1 MFTGII
7 QAQGKCQ
14 AITQTEGGSVF
25 SIAKPDGFLDQSTV
39 GDSICVLGTC
49 LTATSITA
57 DTFTADASLE
67 TLACTTLGHKAVGDI
82 LNLERALTP
91 TTALGGHMVSGHVDG
106 VATVTEIREE
116 GDAWFLQCEVP
127 TDLARYIARKG
138 SICIDGVSLTVNA
151 VNAILFDVAIIPH
164 TYKNTTIHSYHV
176 GTRVNIEVDV
186 IARYVERLNL
196 FSDSSSSTTD
206 K

>member
-7 QAQGKCQ
+7 QAQGTCQ
-14 AITQTEGGSVF
+14 AIDKSAGGSVF
-25 SIAKPDGFLDQSTV
+25 TITTSDGFLEHSVV

-57 DTFTADASLE
+57 NSFTADASLE
-67 TLACTTLGHKAVGDI
+67 TLACTTLGDRAVGDS

-106 VATVTEIREE
+106 VAEVTALREE
-116 GDAWFLQCEVP
+116 GDAWFLQCQVP
-127 TDLARYIARKG
+127 VELARYIARKG
-138 SICIDGVSLTVNA
+138 SICIDGVSLTVNT
-151 VNAILFDVAIIPH
+151 VDAILFSVAIIPH
-164 TYKNTTIHSYHV
+164 TYKNTTIHSYQV

-186 IARYVERLNL
+186 IARYVERLNT
-196 FSDSSSSTTD
+196 FTDS
-206 K
+206 

>member
-7 QAQGKCQ
+7 QAQGQCQ
-14 AITQTEGGSVF
+14 AIEKTEGGSVF
-25 SIAKPDGFLDQSTV
+25 SIATPDGFLDQSVV

-57 DTFTADASLE
+57 NSFTADASLE
-67 TLACTTLGHKAVGDI
+67 TLACTTLGDRVVGDA

-106 VATVTEIREE
+106 VATVTELREE
-116 GDAWFLQCEVP
+116 GDAWFLQCQVTTE
-127 TDLARYIARKG
+127 LARYIARKG

-151 VNAILFDVAIIPH
+151 VDAILFSVAIIPH
-164 TYKNTTIHSYHV
+164 TYKNTTIHSYRV
-176 GTRVNIEVDV
+176 GSRVNIEVDV
-186 IARYVERLNL
+186 IARYVERLNT
-196 FSDSSSSTTD
+196 FSDS
-206 K
+206 

>member
-7 QAQGKCQ
+7 QAQGQCQ
-14 AITQTEGGSVF
+14 AIEKTEGGSVF
-25 SIAKPDGFLDQSTV
+25 SIATPDGFLDQSVV

-57 DTFTADASLE
+57 NSFTADASLE
-67 TLACTTLGHKAVGDI
+67 TLACTTLGDRVVGDA

-106 VATVTEIREE
+106 VATVTELREE
-116 GDAWFLQCEVP
+116 GDAWFLQCQVP
-127 TDLARYIARKG
+127 TELARYIARKG

-151 VNAILFDVAIIPH
+151 VDAILFSVAIIPH
-164 TYKNTTIHSYHV
+164 TYKNTTIHSYRV
-176 GTRVNIEVDV
+176 GSRVNIEVDV
-186 IARYVERLNL
+186 IARYVERLNT
-196 FSDSSSSTTD
+196 FSDS
-206 K
+206 

>member
-7 QAQGKCQ
+7 QAQGQCQ
-14 AITQTEGGSVF
+14 AIEKTEGGSVF
-25 SIAKPDGFLDQSTV
+25 SIATPDGFLDHSVV

-57 DTFTADASLE
+57 NSFTADASLE
-67 TLACTTLGHKAVGDI
+67 TLACTTLGDKVVGDA

-106 VATVTEIREE
+106 VATVTELREE
-116 GDAWFLQCEVP
+116 GDAWFLQCQVP
-127 TDLARYIARKG
+127 TELARYIARKG

-151 VNAILFDVAIIPH
+151 VDAILFSVVIIPH
-164 TYKNTTIHSYHV
+164 TYKNTTIHSYRV
-176 GTRVNIEVDV
+176 GARVNIEVDV
-186 IARYVERLNL
+186 IARYVERLNT
-196 FSDSSSSTTD
+196 FSDS
-206 K
+206 

>member
-7 QAQGKCQ
+7 QAQGQCQ
-14 AITQTEGGSVF
+14 AIEKTEGGSVF
-25 SIAKPDGFLDQSTV
+25 SIATPDGFLDQSIV

-57 DTFTADASLE
+57 NSFGADASLE
-67 TLACTTLGHKAVGDI
+67 TLACTTLGDRVVGDA

-106 VATVTEIREE
+106 VATVTELREE
-116 GDAWFLQCEVP
+116 GDAWFLQCQVP
-127 TDLARYIARKG
+127 TELARYIARKG

-151 VNAILFDVAIIPH
+151 VDAILFSVAIIPH
-164 TYKNTTIHSYHV
+164 TYKNTTIHSYRV
-176 GTRVNIEVDV
+176 GARVNIEVDV
-186 IARYVERLNL
+186 IARYVERLNT
-196 FSDSSSSTTD
+196 FSDS
-206 K
+206 

>member
-7 QAQGKCQ
+7 QAQGQCQ
-14 AITQTEGGSVF
+14 AIEKTEGGSVF
-25 SIAKPDGFLDQSTV
+25 SIATPDGFLDQSVV

-57 DTFTADASLE
+57 NSFTADASLE
-67 TLACTTLGHKAVGDI
+67 TLACTTLGNRVVGDA

-106 VATVTEIREE
+106 VATVTELREE
-116 GDAWFLQCEVP
+116 GDAWFLQCQVP
-127 TDLARYIARKG
+127 TELARYIARKG

-151 VNAILFDVAIIPH
+151 VDAILFSVAIIPH
-164 TYKNTTIHSYHV
+164 TYKNTTIHSYRV
-176 GTRVNIEVDV
+176 GSRVNIEVDV
-186 IARYVERLNL
+186 IARYVERLNT
-196 FSDSSSSTTD
+196 FSDS
-206 K
+206 

>member
-7 QAQGKCQ
+7 QAQGQCQ
-14 AITQTEGGSVF
+14 AIEKTEGGSVF
-25 SIAKPDGFLDQSTV
+25 SIATPDGFLDHSVV

-57 DTFTADASLE
+57 NSFTADASLE
-67 TLACTTLGHKAVGDI
+67 TLACTTLGDRVVGDA

-106 VATVTEIREE
+106 VATVTELREE
-116 GDAWFLQCEVP
+116 GDAWFLQCQVP
-127 TDLARYIARKG
+127 TELARYIARKG

-151 VNAILFDVAIIPH
+151 VDAILFSVAIIPH
-164 TYKNTTIHSYHV
+164 TYKNTTIHSYRV
-176 GTRVNIEVDV
+176 GARVNIEVDV
-186 IARYVERLNL
+186 IARYVERLNT
-196 FSDSSSSTTD
+196 FSDS
-206 K
+206 

>member
-7 QAQGKCQ
+7 QAQGQCQ
-14 AITQTEGGSVF
+14 AIEKTEGGSVF
-25 SIAKPDGFLDQSTV
+25 SIATPDGFLDQSIV

-57 DTFTADASLE
+57 NSFTADASLE
-67 TLACTTLGHKAVGDI
+67 TLACTTLGDRVVGDA

-106 VATVTEIREE
+106 VATVTELREE
-116 GDAWFLQCEVP
+116 GDAWFLQCQVP
-127 TDLARYIARKG
+127 TELARYIARKG

-151 VNAILFDVAIIPH
+151 VDAILFSVAIIPH
-164 TYKNTTIHSYHV
+164 TYKNTTIHSYRV
-176 GTRVNIEVDV
+176 GSRVNIEVDV
-186 IARYVERLNL
+186 IARYVERLNT
-196 FSDSSSSTTD
+196 FSDS
-206 K
+206 

>member
-7 QAQGKCQ
+7 QAQGQCQ
-14 AITQTEGGSVF
+14 AIEKTEGGSVF
-25 SIAKPDGFLDQSTV
+25 SIATPDGFLDQSVV

-57 DTFTADASLE
+57 NSFTADASLE
-67 TLACTTLGHKAVGDI
+67 TLACTTLGDRVVGDA

-106 VATVTEIREE
+106 VATVTELREE
-116 GDAWFLQCEVP
+116 GDAWFLQCQVP
-127 TDLARYIARKG
+127 TELARYIARKG

-151 VNAILFDVAIIPH
+151 VDAILFSIAIIPH
-164 TYKNTTIHSYHV
+164 TYKNTTIHSYRV
-176 GTRVNIEVDV
+176 GSRVNIEVDV
-186 IARYVERLNL
+186 IARYVERLNT
-196 FSDSSSSTTD
+196 FSDS
-206 K
+206 